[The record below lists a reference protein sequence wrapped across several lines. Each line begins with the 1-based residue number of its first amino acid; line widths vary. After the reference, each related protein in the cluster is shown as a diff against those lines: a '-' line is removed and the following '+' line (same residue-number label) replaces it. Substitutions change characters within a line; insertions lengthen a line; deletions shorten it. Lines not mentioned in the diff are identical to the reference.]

1 MEKSIETVYYCSNC
15 GSSDTSSMAWVNN
28 IDNSIEEYIGGRR
41 DEDSNFCNVC
51 DTNVRLMN
59 LMELWDKFSEVP
71 INNDDEIE
79 EGFLC
84 FPAGTYRF
92 DVWHWFDERCP
103 NGLAVDLMQESAE

>member
-1 MEKSIETVYYCSNC
+1 
-15 GSSDTSSMAWVNN
+15 MAWVNN

-41 DEDSNFCNVC
+41 DEDSNFCNAC

-79 EGFLC
+79 EDFLC
-84 FPAGTYRF
+84 FPVGTYRF

-103 NGLAVDLMQESAE
+103 NGLAVDLMGEKSK